1 MSFLEPLALQVM
13 VRQGCHLCEEL
24 MELLARH
31 PRAAEFSVAV
41 LDVDSRADWQAK
53 YGLRVPVV
61 LAGETEICEYFLD
74 FERLEQVLDGVF
86 AQS

>member
-1 MSFLEPLALQVM
+1 MSTAQPLALQVM

-24 MELLARH
+24 VERLARH
-31 PRAAEFSVAV
+31 PRAAEFTMAT

-61 LAGETEICEYFLD
+61 LAGEAEICEYFLD
-74 FERLEQVLDGVF
+74 FERLEQALNHSG
-86 AQS
+86 A